1 MMKPAS
7 SPARRPKAS
16 AAATPK
22 AGGTPREISVAQV
35 MPATPITEPTDR
47 SIPPVSSTNVSPT
60 AQMPMI
66 DTCRST
72 LRRFAPVRKT
82 SLLAVKT
89 STRISRAR

>member
-1 MMKPAS
+1 
-7 SPARRPKAS
+7 
-16 AAATPK
+16 
-22 AGGTPREISVAQV
+22 VAQV

-47 SIPPVSSTNVSPT
+47 SMPPVSSTKVSPT

-89 STRISRAR
+89 STRSAGEVDAVLRQPRQQPAPPPGS